1 MLFRSLVV
9 SRYREAILAT
19 NTSPIEPTETAVRAA
34 YESQTNSFVRPPALN
49 AAIFF
54 HDVPRRATAE
64 KRQEARERVEGWR
77 KEILAAADQGAA
89 FAAMV
94 TQRSAD
100 NATRYRRGEVGW
112 TSSEEFKRRYPPEV
126 GTAAMALRPGETSGV
141 IEATQGFYLV
151 RLLAQRPAEV
161 RPIAEVEPQIRHR
174 LREQNRFAREA
185 FIRSSSRAGIEVRT
199 NALLLASL
207 AAAPAPKPAA
217 ARPPSSM
224 ERMSP

>member
-1 MLFRSLVV
+1 MQTASSIQPEVVAEVGGLPITREQFLLAWERRVRINPTNAHAPAVLSDLVDDAATFVRARDEGFLDRPEMQVALRQLVV
-9 SRYREAILAT
+9 SRYREAILST

-34 YESQTNSFVRPPALN
+34 YESQTNAFVRPPALN

-77 KEILAAADQGAA
+77 KEILGAGDPGAA

-126 GTAAMALRPGETSGV
+126 GTATCTITVA
-141 IEATQGFYLV
+141 
-151 RLLAQRPAEV
+151 
-161 RPIAEVEPQIRHR
+161 
-174 LREQNRFAREA
+174 
-185 FIRSSSRAGIEVRT
+185 
-199 NALLLASL
+199 
-207 AAAPAPKPAA
+207 
-217 ARPPSSM
+217 
-224 ERMSP
+224 